1 MLNLSFTY
9 LSSKKKK
16 KKNPPTKKIFTYP
29 QYHKRDESIFI
40 IEWSLENQWPILF
53 YFIPLYS
60 LLHRILQKQP
70 TTELIPN
77 KFFYLKKKTTTQNHP
92 LENIYLFYVFFFS
105 FVLSVSETWVES
117 IKALVFFIP
126 CFFFFFICVFVDSRG
141 EHEETW
147 GEEGLHDVKMVAR
160 ILLYPIW
167 CDAFNCG
174 CCWKSVGK

>member
-16 KKNPPTKKIFTYP
+16 KKNLYLSPVSQKRWINFYHWMITWESMTY
-29 QYHKRDESIFI
+29 S
-40 IEWSLENQWPILF
+40 ILF
-53 YFIPLYS
+53 YS
-60 LLHRILQKQP
+60 TLLFATQNITEATNNRTHSKQIF
-70 TTELIPN
+70 L
-77 KFFYLKKKTTTQNHP
+77 FKKKTTTQNHP

>member
-1 MLNLSFTY
+1 MCGRINLFMIKYVKFIIYLSFQRE
-9 LSSKKKK
+9 KEKI
-16 KKNPPTKKIFTYP
+16 PPTKKTFTYP

-77 KFFYLKKKTTTQNHP
+77 KFFLFKKKCNPKPPSGKHISI
-92 LENIYLFYVFFFS
+92 LCFFFS

-117 IKALVFFIP
+117 IKALVFFL
-126 CFFFFFICVFVDSRG
+126 CFFFFCVFVDSRG

-147 GEEGLHDVKMVAR
+147 G
-160 ILLYPIW
+160 
-167 CDAFNCG
+167 
-174 CCWKSVGK
+174 